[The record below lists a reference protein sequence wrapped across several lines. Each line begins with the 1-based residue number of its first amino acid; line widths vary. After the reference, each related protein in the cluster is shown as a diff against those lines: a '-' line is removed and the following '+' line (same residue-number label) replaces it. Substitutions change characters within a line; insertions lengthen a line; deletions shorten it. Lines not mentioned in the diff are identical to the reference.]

1 MTDDFLTMGL
11 QNDRYLKALR
21 LIDQFESEIEAIVI
35 DVGRQ
40 MIDEQPDLFGQNPDP
55 RVKTARSPRSGLA
68 FSRVHYS
75 MSGPES
81 ADSDQNLNVH
91 LYWMP
96 PTEYNRTDING
107 ALRAFGYKIKNAEQS
122 IDDKVA
128 EQTRDGDWPL
138 ETSDNPYDSNIVF
151 YQHVSS
157 AAEIESTADT
167 LVSHF
172 SELGDA
178 YAID

>member
-1 MTDDFLTMGL
+1 
-11 QNDRYLKALR
+11 
-21 LIDQFESEIEAIVI
+21 
-35 DVGRQ
+35 
-40 MIDEQPDLFGQNPDP
+40 
-55 RVKTARSPRSGLA
+55 
-68 FSRVHYS
+68 
-75 MSGPES
+75 
-81 ADSDQNLNVH
+81 
-91 LYWMP
+91 MP
-96 PTEYNRTDING
+96 PTEYNRTDIDG
-107 ALRAFGYKIKNAEQS
+107 ALRAFGYKIKNTDQS